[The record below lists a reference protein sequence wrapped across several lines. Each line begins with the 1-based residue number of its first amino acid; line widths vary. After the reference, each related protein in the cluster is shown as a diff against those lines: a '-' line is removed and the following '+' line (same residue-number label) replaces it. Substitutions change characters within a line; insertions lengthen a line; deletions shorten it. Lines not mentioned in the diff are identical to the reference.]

1 MRWRLAMVTGA
12 SRGIGLEFA
21 RELARVGTRVI
32 LVSNEPEEL
41 ERVAAEL
48 PGEPEVL
55 AADLGDAAQLERA
68 EARLLDR
75 ADPVDLLVNNAA
87 AVRTGPFVD
96 ADVESQADMIRVN
109 ALAVCRLTSAAV
121 RSMQA
126 DGGTICN
133 VSLLL
138 HRSPMPQNA
147 VYFATKSFIANFT
160 LAVRQELEDTPV
172 SLTLV
177 CPGFTATGAHVDAD
191 YDTSWIPGWLWSKP
205 ETVAQAA
212 LRHAAAGR
220 AVSLPDRKYAALGA
234 LINLM
239 PQPLVT
245 LSGRMSVGGHPQ
257 FFRSLRP
264 GQRFGRTPS
273 EDPEAPSR

>member
-1 MRWRLAMVTGA
+1 MVTGA
-12 SRGIGLEFA
+12 SRGIGLAFA
-21 RELARVGTRVI
+21 HELARSGTRLI

-48 PGEPEVL
+48 PGDPEVL
-55 AADLGDAAQLERA
+55 AADLGDAAQLERV

-75 ADPVDLLVNNAA
+75 SDPVDLLVNNAA

-96 ADVESQADMIRVN
+96 ADIESESEMIRVN
-109 ALAVCRLTSAAV
+109 ALAVCRLTSAAA
-121 RSMQA
+121 RTMRD

-138 HRSPMPQNA
+138 HRAPMPQNA

-160 LAVRQELEDTPV
+160 LAVRQELADSPV

-177 CPGFTATGAHVDAD
+177 CPGFTATGAHVGAE
-191 YDTSWIPGWLWSKP
+191 YDTSWIPGWLWNRP
-205 ETVAQAA
+205 ETVAETA

-220 AVSLPDRKYAALGA
+220 AVSLPDRKYAAAGA

-257 FFRSLRP
+257 IFSRLKR
-264 GQRFGRTPS
+264 RRT
-273 EDPEAPSR
+273 AG

>member
-1 MRWRLAMVTGA
+1 MKWRLAMITGA
-12 SRGIGLEFA
+12 SRGIGLAFA
-21 RELARVGTRVI
+21 HELARNGTRLI

-48 PGEPEVL
+48 PGTPEVL
-55 AADLGDAAQLERA
+55 AADLGDAAQLARV

-75 ADPVDLLVNNAA
+75 NDPVDLLVNNAA
-87 AVRTGPFVD
+87 AVRTGPFVE
-96 ADVESQADMIRVN
+96 ADVESESEMIRVN
-109 ALAVCRLTSAAV
+109 ALAVCRLTSAAA
-121 RSMQA
+121 RTMQT

-138 HRSPMPQNA
+138 HRAPMPQNA

-160 LAVRQELEDTPV
+160 LAVRQELASSPV

-177 CPGFTATGAHVDAD
+177 CPGFTATGAHVGAA
-191 YDTSWIPGWLWSKP
+191 YDTDWVPGWLWSKP

-220 AVSLPDRKYAALGA
+220 AVSLPDRKYQALGA
-234 LINLM
+234 MFNLM
-239 PQPLVT
+239 PQPLIK
-245 LSGRMSVGGHPQ
+245 LSARMSVSGHPRI
-257 FFRSLRP
+257 FEKLRRS
-264 GQRFGRTPS
+264 
-273 EDPEAPSR
+273 